1 MPSRIVAGIG
11 LSHVP
16 SVGPAYDRGKQQT
29 PAWKPLFD
37 AYVPVREW
45 LAKLKPD
52 VAIVVYNDHVADFS
66 FDKYPTFA
74 IGTAERYAIADEGFG
89 MRPLPEVQGD
99 ADFSIHLCNELV
111 GAEFDL
117 TVCQEM
123 SVEHG
128 FLVPMNLCF
137 PHTDAGWPVRTV
149 PLQVNVIQ
157 HPLPTAR
164 RCYRLGQ
171 ALRNA
176 VLSYERN
183 LNVVV
188 LGTGGMSHQLQ
199 GKRFGFMN
207 EKFDRWFL
215 DALEENSPKLLELS
229 HHEIMERAGAE
240 AVELIMWLTM
250 RGALSPRAKRVHRHY
265 YAPMTT
271 GMGLITFEDAR
282 AAPARRPRPARAPRS
297 ARAGAAAG
305 RATAGAGRRPGA
317 ARARARP
324 AKRP

>member
-1 MPSRIVAGIG
+1 MPSRIVAGVG

-16 SVGPAYDRGKQQT
+16 SVGPVVDRGRQAE

-45 LAKLKPD
+45 LQKLKPD
-52 VAIVVYNDHVADFS
+52 VAIVVYNDHGADFT

-74 IGTAERYAIADEGFG
+74 LGAADRYCIADEGFG
-89 MRPLPEVQGD
+89 TRALPEVPGD
-99 ADFSIHLCNELV
+99 AEFSIHLCESLI
-111 GAEFDL
+111 AQEFDL

-123 SVEHG
+123 AVEHG

-137 PHTDAGWPVRTV
+137 PHGPSGWPVRCV
-149 PLQVNVIQ
+149 PLQVNVVQ

-171 ALRNA
+171 ALRRA
-176 VLSYERN
+176 VESHAGDLK
-183 LNVVV
+183 VAI

-199 GKRFGFMN
+199 GKRFGYMN
-207 EKFDRWFL
+207 EAFDQWFL
-215 DALEENSPKLLELS
+215 DRLEQDPEALVEIT
-229 HHEIMERAGAE
+229 HHRIMEEAGAE

-250 RGALSPRAKRVHRHY
+250 RGALPLSAKRVHRHY

-271 GMGLITFEDAR
+271 GMGLITFE
-282 AAPARRPRPARAPRS
+282 
-297 ARAGAAAG
+297 G
-305 RATAGAGRRPGA
+305 
-317 ARARARP
+317 
-324 AKRP
+324 

>member
-1 MPSRIVAGIG
+1 VPSRIVGGIG

-16 SVGPAYDRGKQQT
+16 SVGPVVDRGRQAD

-45 LAKLKPD
+45 LARLEPD
-52 VAIVVYNDHVADFS
+52 VAIVVYNDHGADFT

-74 IGTAERYAIADEGFG
+74 LGASDRYAIADEGFG
-89 MRPLPEVQGD
+89 TRPLPEVPGD
-99 ADFSIHLCNELV
+99 AELSIHLCEELI
-111 GAEFDL
+111 ASEFDL

-123 SVEHG
+123 GVEHG

-137 PHTDAGWPVRTV
+137 PHSTHGWPIRAI
-149 PLQVNVIQ
+149 PLQINVVQ

-171 ALRNA
+171 ALRKA
-176 VLSYERN
+176 VSSYEED
-183 LNVVV
+183 LKVVV

-207 EKFDRWFL
+207 EQFDQWFL
-215 DALEENSPKLLELS
+215 DELERNPDELAKLS
-229 HHEIMERAGAE
+229 HRRIMEEAGAE

-250 RGALSPRAKRVHRHY
+250 RGALSPNAKRVHRHY

-271 GMGLITFEDAR
+271 GMGLIAFED
-282 AAPARRPRPARAPRS
+282 
-297 ARAGAAAG
+297 
-305 RATAGAGRRPGA
+305 
-317 ARARARP
+317 
-324 AKRP
+324 

>member
-1 MPSRIVAGIG
+1 VAKVVGGIG

-16 SVGPAYDRGKQQT
+16 SVGPVVDRGRQDE

-52 VAIVVYNDHVADFS
+52 VAIVVYNDHGADFS

-74 IGTAERYAIADEGFG
+74 LGAADRYAIGDEGFG
-89 MRPLPEVQGD
+89 IRALPEVPGD
-99 ADFSIHLCNELV
+99 AELSIHLCESLI
-111 GAEFDL
+111 ADEFDL
-117 TVCQEM
+117 TVCQELA
-123 SVEHG
+123 VEHG

-137 PHTDAGWPVRTV
+137 PHSDAGWPVKTV
-149 PLQVNVIQ
+149 PLEVNVIQ

-171 ALRNA
+171 ALRRA
-176 VLSYERN
+176 VESYAADLR
-183 LNVVV
+183 VVV

-199 GKRFGFMN
+199 GRRFGYMN
-207 EKFDRWFL
+207 EKFDHWFL
-215 DALEENSPKLLELS
+215 DRLESDPEGLAGITHQK
-229 HHEIMERAGAE
+229 IMEQAGAE

-250 RGALSPRAKRVHRHY
+250 RGAARGKRVHRHY

-271 GMGLITFEDAR
+271 GMGLITFED
-282 AAPARRPRPARAPRS
+282 
-297 ARAGAAAG
+297 
-305 RATAGAGRRPGA
+305 
-317 ARARARP
+317 
-324 AKRP
+324 

>member
-1 MPSRIVAGIG
+1 MPSRIVAGVG

-16 SVGPAYDRGKQQT
+16 SVGPVVDRGRQAE

-45 LAKLKPD
+45 LQKLKPD
-52 VAIVVYNDHVADFS
+52 VAIVVYNDHGADFT

-74 IGTAERYAIADEGFG
+74 LGAADRYGIADEGFG
-89 MRPLPEVQGD
+89 TRALPEVPGD
-99 ADFSIHLCNELV
+99 AEFSIHLCESLI
-111 GAEFDL
+111 AQEFDL

-123 SVEHG
+123 GVEHG

-137 PHTDAGWPVRTV
+137 PHGPSGWPVRCV
-149 PLQVNVIQ
+149 PLQVNVVQ

-171 ALRNA
+171 ALRRA
-176 VLSYERN
+176 VESHAGDLK
-183 LNVVV
+183 VAI

-199 GKRFGFMN
+199 GKRFGYMN
-207 EKFDRWFL
+207 EAFDQWFL
-215 DALEENSPKLLELS
+215 DRLEQDPEALVEIT
-229 HHEIMERAGAE
+229 HHRIMEEAGAE

-250 RGALSPRAKRVHRHY
+250 RGALPLNAKRVHRHY

-271 GMGLITFEDAR
+271 GMGLITFE
-282 AAPARRPRPARAPRS
+282 
-297 ARAGAAAG
+297 G
-305 RATAGAGRRPGA
+305 
-317 ARARARP
+317 
-324 AKRP
+324 